1 MQVVI
6 RPNTNIGELDAE
18 SDNRFLSECFVDN
31 GLIEVLYDVEEVKS
45 IVLGRTGSGK
55 TATLM
60 HIESESNKNRVKLI
74 DLENLFLN
82 YIDNSNIIKFLQQN
96 DINLD
101 IFYRYLWRHILTI
114 EFLKLKY
121 PDWSESKKLANFISE
136 IYQSITKPNQK
147 IAYEYLKNWSDKY
160 WIETEENVKEI
171 MENLTQNI
179 QAETGVSVHDFFNGK
194 LNSSSENAK
203 EVKTE
208 VQKRVQAV
216 VDKIQISELSK
227 VVEVLN
233 EHVFSDRQN
242 PYYLLIDK
250 LDENWTSPEIRHGL
264 IKALIE
270 EIKFFRK
277 IRNVKI
283 LASLRVDLFLK
294 TIEQSRSAGFQED
307 KLQSIIYKVKWSE
320 KDLKDIV
327 NKRISYLYKSKYT
340 KENVCF
346 EDIFPS
352 PNRKGEAWNY
362 ILQRT
367 FWRPRDILQFI
378 NYCLENS
385 VNKVSID
392 WGAIQDAEKI
402 YSRER
407 LRSLYEEWHDI
418 YPSLEYI
425 VPIISDMQKIEF
437 SIDEF
442 RENLSDEM
450 ILKVSIDIQN
460 GYSFDP
466 LYQAFRNY
474 LDESPDKENLVN
486 IILSCFYQ
494 VGLFGLSEKYS
505 DSYDWSFKDIPYKS
519 KMECGKTNYIKV
531 HKMFCSAL
539 HIYIE

>member
-31 GLIEVLYDVEEVKS
+31 GLIEVLCDVEEVKS

-96 DINLD
+96 DVNLD

-233 EHVFSDRQN
+233 EHVFSDKQN

-250 LDENWTSPEIRHGL
+250 LDENWTSPTIRHGL

-352 PNRKGEAWNY
+352 INRKGEAWSY
-362 ILQRT
+362 ILKRT

-442 RENLSDEM
+442 REKLSDEM
-450 ILKVSIDIQN
+450 ILKISIDIQN
-460 GYSFDP
+460 SDSFDP

-486 IILSCFYQ
+486 IILGCFYQ

-519 KMECGKTNYIKV
+519 KMECSKTNYIKV

-539 HIYIE
+539 HIDIE